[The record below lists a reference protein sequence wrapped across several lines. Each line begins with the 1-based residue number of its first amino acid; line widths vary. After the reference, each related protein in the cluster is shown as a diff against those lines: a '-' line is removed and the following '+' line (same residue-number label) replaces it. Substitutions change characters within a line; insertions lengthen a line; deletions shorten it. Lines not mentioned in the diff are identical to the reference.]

1 VRRLKKSSRELHAE
15 KGGGRSPKSA
25 LTRIG
30 TGQDLGG
37 SPAVAVCDTDELHHD
52 P

>member
-1 VRRLKKSSRELHAE
+1 VYCYVLGTMWQLKKSSRELHTG

-30 TGQDLGG
+30 PGKT
-37 SPAVAVCDTDELHHD
+37 
-52 P
+52 